1 MAIILACKLAC
12 KKATKA
18 SHNKPGPTGKGNFKR
33 EEFMFR
39 HIRILM
45 AGAVA
50 ALAASAPASAETDHI
65 RASKQYG
72 LSYLPLMI
80 MEDQKLVEKQAA
92 AAGLRDLKVSWV
104 TLGGPS
110 AMNDALLS
118 GGIDHGAGALNDM
131 PVDLVSANP
140 NVKKLS
146 DLSDKD
152 KIAVTSVKI
161 STQAL
166 LLQIACAKEFGEA
179 NYEKFDSLT
188 VSMPH
193 PEAMTALMS
202 GNAGINA
209 HFTSPPFQYTERTDP
224 KIHTVLNN
232 YEILG
237 GPATFN
243 VVWATSKFRNENP
256 KAYKAF
262 YDALKESM
270 DIINKDKKKAAE
282 DYKRIT
288 GTKETVEFLLEI
300 LNDPLVVNTV
310 EPHKTLPIA
319 QFLAKVKR
327 IPVAPE
333 KWQDMY
339 FPELHG
345 MNGS

>member
-1 MAIILACKLAC
+1 MLKTRVLLAGCMFALSLLP
-12 KKATKA
+12 AT
-18 SHNKPGPTGKGNFKR
+18 
-33 EEFMFR
+33 
-39 HIRILM
+39 
-45 AGAVA
+45 
-50 ALAASAPASAETDHI
+50 AETNKI
-65 RASKQYG
+65 NAAKQYG

-80 MEDQKLVEKQAA
+80 MEDQKLVEKHAA
-92 AAGLRDLKVSWV
+92 ALGLNDLKVLWV

-118 GGIDHGAGALNDM
+118 GGLDFAAGGVPSLSTLWAKTRNTPLAIHGVAALNDM
-131 PVDLVSANP
+131 PVDLVSSNP

-166 LLQIACAKEFGEA
+166 LLQMASAKEFGDA

-202 GNAGINA
+202 GGVGING
-209 HFTSPPFQYTERTDP
+209 HFSSPPFQYTEVADP
-224 KIHTVLNN
+224 KIHKVLNN

-243 VVWATSKFRNENP
+243 VVWTTSKFRNDNP

-262 YDALKESM
+262 FEALKESM
-270 DIINKDKKKAAE
+270 DIINADKKKAVE
-282 DYKRIT
+282 DYKRMT
-288 GTKETVEFLLEI
+288 NTKESVEFLLGI
-300 LNDPLVVNTV
+300 LNDPLVKNTI

-327 IPVAPE
+327 IPAAPA
-333 KWQDMY
+333 KWQDMW
-339 FPELHG
+339 FPEIHSL
-345 MNGS
+345 NGS